1 MQAAVSLGL
10 LERLRTAPRGSVA
23 VMHAPLGLIAMER
36 AVVLLLTVLLNRLK
50 LDSPFSLGVLG
61 QLTLEPVRLL
71 GESPPLPHRTRQLA
85 MPLSSRHA
93 RTRGP

>member
-10 LERLRTAPRGSVA
+10 LERLRTTPRGSVA

-36 AVVLLLTVLLNRLK
+36 AVVVLLTVLLNHLK

-71 GESPPLPHRTRQLA
+71 GEPPPLPHRTRHFA
-85 MPLSSRHA
+85 MPMSM
-93 RTRGP
+93 

>member
-1 MQAAVSLGL
+1 MQAATSLGL
-10 LERLRTAPRGSVA
+10 LERLSTTSRGNVA

-61 QLTLEPVRLL
+61 KLTLEPLRLL
-71 GESPPLPHRTRQLA
+71 GEPRPCPCRPAHASSPC
-85 MPLSSRHA
+85 RHA
-93 RTRGP
+93 CIH

>member
-10 LERLRTAPRGSVA
+10 LGGLRTTPRGSVA

-71 GESPPLPHRTRQLA
+71 GEPPPLPHRTRQLA
-85 MPLSSRHA
+85 MPMSM
-93 RTRGP
+93 